1 MDILMLKTPKYT
13 LAAKTPDSGCLFHV
27 SPWMISGHLKY
38 TQNGILSFQSNRLQ
52 TQPSLLK
59 FMATPYF
66 LLLGSEILIILDFFF
81 SHIPSPFIQ
90 RNHAGLPSKPI
101 I

>member
-1 MDILMLKTPKYT
+1 MLKTPKYT
-13 LAAKTPDSGCLFHV
+13 LAAKTSDSGCLFHV

-38 TQNGILSFQSNRLQ
+38 IQNGILSFQSNRLQ

-66 LLLGSEILIILDFFF
+66 LLLDFFF